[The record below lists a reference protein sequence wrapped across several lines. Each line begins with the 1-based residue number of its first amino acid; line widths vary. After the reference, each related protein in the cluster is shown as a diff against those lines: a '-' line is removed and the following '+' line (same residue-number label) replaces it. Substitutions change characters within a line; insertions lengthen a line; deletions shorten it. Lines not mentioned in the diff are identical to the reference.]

1 MKKIVM
7 IIFDILTL
15 ALLASGYIIQYFT
28 KRKLGMMRWIN
39 FHTYKYQE
47 MLPLE
52 LLKYVAVS
60 LIILLTVFII
70 CRFMKKRKAAK
81 MIDKITITVMAVVT
95 LFDFGFALFSSLE
108 SVRAYYFIMPLLSV
122 AALMQIMKNF
132 VVIGMLKEDEK

>member
-60 LIILLTVFII
+60 VIILLTVFII

-132 VVIGMLKEDEK
+132 VVIGMLKEKKK

>member
-60 LIILLTVFII
+60 VIILLTVFIV

>member
-60 LIILLTVFII
+60 VIILLTVFII

-95 LFDFGFALFSSLE
+95 LFDFGFALFSSVE

-122 AALMQIMKNF
+122 AALMQIIKNF

>member
-39 FHTYKYQE
+39 FHTYKYQK

-52 LLKYVAVS
+52 LLKYVAV
-60 LIILLTVFII
+60 LVIILLTVFII

-81 MIDKITITVMAVVT
+81 MIDRITITVMAVVT

-122 AALMQIMKNF
+122 AALMQIIKNF

>member
-60 LIILLTVFII
+60 VIILLTVFII
-70 CRFMKKRKAAK
+70 FRFMKKRKAAK

>member
-28 KRKLGMMRWIN
+28 KRKPGMMRWIN

-60 LIILLTVFII
+60 VIILLTVFII

-122 AALMQIMKNF
+122 AALMQIIKNF

>member
-1 MKKIVM
+1 M

-60 LIILLTVFII
+60 VIILLTVFII

-95 LFDFGFALFSSLE
+95 LFDFGFTLFSSLE

-122 AALMQIMKNF
+122 AALIQIMKNF

>member
-60 LIILLTVFII
+60 VIILLTVFII

-132 VVIGMLKEDEK
+132 VVIGMLKEEEK

>member
-52 LLKYVAVS
+52 LLKYVTVS
-60 LIILLTVFII
+60 VIILLTVFII

-81 MIDKITITVMAVVT
+81 MIDRITITVMAVVT

-122 AALMQIMKNF
+122 AALMQIIKNF

>member
-60 LIILLTVFII
+60 VIILLTVFII

-81 MIDKITITVMAVVT
+81 MIDKITITVMAGGT

-122 AALMQIMKNF
+122 AALMQIIKNF

>member
-60 LIILLTVFII
+60 VIILLTVFII

-108 SVRAYYFIMPLLSV
+108 SVRAYYFIIPLLSV

>member
-28 KRKLGMMRWIN
+28 KRELGMMRWIN

-47 MLPLE
+47 MMPLE
-52 LLKYVAVS
+52 LLKYVVVS
-60 LIILLTVFII
+60 VIILLTVFII

-122 AALMQIMKNF
+122 AALMQIIKNF

>member
-60 LIILLTVFII
+60 VIILLTVFII

-81 MIDKITITVMAVVT
+81 MIDRITITVMAVVT

-108 SVRAYYFIMPLLSV
+108 SVRAYYFIMSLLSV
-122 AALMQIMKNF
+122 AALMQIIKNF

>member
-60 LIILLTVFII
+60 VIILLTVFII

>member
-39 FHTYKYQE
+39 FHTYKYQK

-60 LIILLTVFII
+60 VIILLTVFPV

-81 MIDKITITVMAVVT
+81 MIDRITITVMAVVT

-122 AALMQIMKNF
+122 AALMQIIKNF

>member
-15 ALLASGYIIQYFT
+15 ALLTSGYIIQYFT

-60 LIILLTVFII
+60 VIILLTVFII

>member
-60 LIILLTVFII
+60 VIILLTVFII

-122 AALMQIMKNF
+122 AASMQIIKNF

>member
-1 MKKIVM
+1 MKNIVM

-60 LIILLTVFII
+60 VIILLTVFII

>member
-60 LIILLTVFII
+60 VIILLTVFII
-70 CRFMKKRKAAK
+70 YRFMKKRKAAK

-132 VVIGMLKEDEK
+132 VVIGMFKEDEK

>member
-1 MKKIVM
+1 
-7 IIFDILTL
+7 
-15 ALLASGYIIQYFT
+15 
-28 KRKLGMMRWIN
+28 MRWIN
-39 FHTYKYQE
+39 FHTYKYQK

-60 LIILLTVFII
+60 VIILLTVFII

-81 MIDKITITVMAVVT
+81 MIDRITITVMAVVT

-122 AALMQIMKNF
+122 AALMQIIKNF

>member
-52 LLKYVAVS
+52 LIKYVAVS
-60 LIILLTVFII
+60 VIILLTVFII

>member
-60 LIILLTVFII
+60 VIILLTVFII

-81 MIDKITITVMAVVT
+81 MIDRITIMVMVVVT
-95 LFDFGFALFSSLE
+95 LFDFDFALFSSLE

>member
-39 FHTYKYQE
+39 FHTYKYQK

-60 LIILLTVFII
+60 VIILLTVFII
-70 CRFMKKRKAAK
+70 WRFMKKRKAAK
-81 MIDKITITVMAVVT
+81 MIDRITITVMAVVT

-122 AALMQIMKNF
+122 AALMQIIKNF

>member
-60 LIILLTVFII
+60 VIILLTVFII

-132 VVIGMLKEDEK
+132 VVIGVLKEDEK

>member
-39 FHTYKYQE
+39 FHTYKYQK

-60 LIILLTVFII
+60 VIILLTVFII

-81 MIDKITITVMAVVT
+81 MIDRITITVMAGVT

-122 AALMQIMKNF
+122 AALMQIIKNF

>member
-39 FHTYKYQE
+39 FHTYKYQK

-60 LIILLTVFII
+60 VIILLTVFII

-122 AALMQIMKNF
+122 AALMQIIKNF

>member
-47 MLPLE
+47 MMPLE

-60 LIILLTVFII
+60 VIILLTVFII

-95 LFDFGFALFSSLE
+95 LFDFGFTLFSSLE

-122 AALMQIMKNF
+122 AALMQTMKNF
-132 VVIGMLKEDEK
+132 VVIGMLKEGEK

>member
-60 LIILLTVFII
+60 VIILLTVFII

-81 MIDKITITVMAVVT
+81 MIDRITITVMAVVT

>member
-47 MLPLE
+47 MLSLE

-60 LIILLTVFII
+60 VIILLTVFII

-81 MIDKITITVMAVVT
+81 MIDRITITVMAVVT

-122 AALMQIMKNF
+122 AALMQIIKNF

>member
-28 KRKLGMMRWIN
+28 KRKLVMMRWIN
-39 FHTYKYQE
+39 FHTYKYQK

-60 LIILLTVFII
+60 VIILLTVFII

-81 MIDKITITVMAVVT
+81 MIDRITITVMAVVT

-122 AALMQIMKNF
+122 AALMQIIKNF

>member
-60 LIILLTVFII
+60 VIILLTVFII

-95 LFDFGFALFSSLE
+95 VFDFGFALFSSLE

-122 AALMQIMKNF
+122 AALMQIIKNF
-132 VVIGMLKEDEK
+132 VVIGILKEDEK